1 MGFLVVIVIA
11 FFIAIIIG
19 IAKNN
24 EEEEKKR
31 LRAQKRAEEKKAKE
45 EAKEQKYQIMLQK
58 LPEAD
63 VIVEHDYDKYVML
76 KESSSQIMLN
86 DHVYSFGDILDY
98 SVSDNQT
105 VIQRSSGGTA
115 TTKTSTGSMLGR
127 AVVGG
132 VLTGGVGAAV
142 GAATARKETEIS
154 QGNTYSTTKHSYTIN
169 VTINSL
175 TSPIETL
182 AFHNDEE
189 ATNKV
194 ISILTVILHRNEH
207 NQNARLIE

>member
-1 MGFLVVIVIA
+1 MGFLVVVGIA

-19 IAKNN
+19 IAKNA
-24 EEEEKKR
+24 EEEEKKE

-45 EAKEQKYQIMLQK
+45 EAKEQKYQLMLQT
-58 LPEAD
+58 LPDAD
-63 VIVEHDYDKYVML
+63 IIVEHDYDKYVML

-86 DHVYSFGDILDY
+86 DHVYSFSDILDY
-98 SVSDNQT
+98 SISDNQT

-115 TTKTSTGSMLGR
+115 TTRTSTGSMLGR

-182 AFHNDEE
+182 SFHNDEE

-194 ISILTVILHRNEH
+194 VSILTVILHRNEH
-207 NQNARLIE
+207 YQNAELIK

>member
-1 MGFLVVIVIA
+1 MEFLVVIVIA
-11 FFIAIIIG
+11 FFFVFIIG
-19 IAKNN
+19 ITKNA
-24 EEEEKKR
+24 EEKEKNE
-31 LRAQKRAEEKKAKE
+31 LRARKRAEEKRTKE
-45 EAKEQKYQIMLQK
+45 EAKEQKYQLMIQT
-58 LPEAD
+58 LPDAD
-63 VIVEHDYDKYVML
+63 IIVEYDYDKYVML
-76 KESSSQIMLN
+76 KEGNSQIMLN
-86 DHVYSFGDILDY
+86 DHLYSFSDILDY
-98 SVSDNQT
+98 SVSDNQA
-105 VIQRSSGGTA
+105 VMQRSSGGTA

-154 QGNTYSTTKHSYTIN
+154 QGNTYSTTKHSYAIN

-194 ISILTVILHRNEH
+194 VSILTVILHRNE
-207 NQNARLIE
+207 QNKNAGLIE